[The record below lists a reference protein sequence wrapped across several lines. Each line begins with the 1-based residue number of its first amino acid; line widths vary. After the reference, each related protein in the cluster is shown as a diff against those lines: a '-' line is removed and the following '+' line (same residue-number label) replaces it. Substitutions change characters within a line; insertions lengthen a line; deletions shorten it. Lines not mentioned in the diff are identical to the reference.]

1 MGTEYLNNKILE
13 NTIITFQRSK
23 REKVKY
29 KFIIEDLQNAKNR
42 INIRKN
48 KTTKKELVKSLEK
61 KEKEYNQTL
70 EDYNESQL
78 MLAEAFYTLSENV
91 ARFSKF
97 NYIDIDDAIQEGVL
111 ICFEKVDRFDPEY
124 IGPNG
129 KKAKAFNYMTTCIL
143 NHFRQLYRSARH
155 YDDLKKKYLD
165 FIQQKLYNVLVRHG
179 NGRVNRSHN
188 INIHYRDRF

>member
-1 MGTEYLNNKILE
+1 MT
-13 NTIITFQRSK
+13 K
-23 REKVKY
+23 R
-29 KFIIEDLQNAKNR
+29 
-42 INIRKN
+42 
-48 KTTKKELVKSLEK
+48 ELVKSLEL
-61 KEKEYNQTL
+61 KEKEYLQTI
-70 EDYNESQL
+70 EDYEESQIV
-78 MLAEAFYTLSENV
+78 LAEAFYTLSENV

-143 NHFRQLYRSARH
+143 NHYRQLYRSARH
-155 YDDLKKKYLD
+155 YNDLKKKYLD
-165 FIQQKLYNVLVRHG
+165 FIQVQLHNVLVRHG

-188 INIHYRDRF
+188 KNNYYYEK